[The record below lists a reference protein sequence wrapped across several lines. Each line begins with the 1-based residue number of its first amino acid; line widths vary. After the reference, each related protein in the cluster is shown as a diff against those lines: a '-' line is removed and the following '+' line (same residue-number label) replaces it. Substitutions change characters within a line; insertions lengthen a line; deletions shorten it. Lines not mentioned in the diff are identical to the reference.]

1 MKVKGEAGGSSSS
14 PPGSAKRSL
23 PEDNDGEATVS
34 ASANKKLRVDFVGKG
49 RVGSEEP
56 PLVDVRSSA

>member
-23 PEDNDGEATVS
+23 PEDNDGGEATV
-34 ASANKKLRVDFVGKG
+34 SANKKLRVDFVGKG

-56 PLVDVRSSA
+56 PLVDVRSRA